1 MSPVDVVKRII
12 RRLVRFVYA
21 KTLDRSLEC
30 DLASLDE
37 TREIQRLD
45 GSTRILE
52 QKMRCATVQMDLG
65 CNQSLKLAVTPIS
78 QTSWQHEELF
88 VLGSGQSLL
97 ELSSA
102 EKEVIRSGATLAMN
116 KYLLYWELIGI
127 WPDYS
132 FLADAHHPSTEVL
145 TRKIEK
151 VRIEKSRM
159 TPRFLLSKDYED
171 WPLSSLAPVFFKRRI
186 DNTDSFY
193 WAETINDFMYFH
205 RGSLTCLLNLITVLK
220 LSKRVTLLGIDLNNG
235 EAFYQEEYDKDL
247 SLHDVWESFRKA
259 GKPHPTAVEILNTAP
274 IQARLPD
281 VFQEMK
287 ESGIEVT
294 CYNPSSLLVKEG
306 LCHMRERLA

>member
-1 MSPVDVVKRII
+1 MSPVEVVKRLI
-12 RRLVRFVYA
+12 RRLARFVYA
-21 KTLDRSLEC
+21 KTFDRSLDC

-37 TREIQRLD
+37 TREIRRLNA
-45 GSTRILE
+45 SISILE
-52 QKMRCATVQMDLG
+52 QKVRCTNVQIILG
-65 CNQSLKLAVTPIS
+65 CNQSLKPTTTPIS
-78 QTSWQHEELF
+78 QSSWQHEELF
-88 VLGSGQSLL
+88 VLGSGRSLL

-102 EKEVIRSGATLAMN
+102 EKEVIKSGTTLAMN

-127 WPDYS
+127 WPEYS

-151 VRIEKSRM
+151 VCKEKDKI

-193 WAETINDFMYFH
+193 WADTIEDFMYFH
-205 RGSLTCLLNLITVLK
+205 RGSLTCLLNLITVMK
-220 LSKRVTLLGIDLNNG
+220 LSKRVTLLGIDLNDG
-235 EAFYQEEYDKDL
+235 EAFYQKEYNKDL
-247 SLHDVWESFRKA
+247 SLHDVWESYRNA
-259 GKPHPTAVEILNTAP
+259 GKSHPTAIEILNIPP
-274 IQARLPD
+274 IQARLPE
-281 VFQEMK
+281 VFKKMK

-306 LCHMRERLA
+306 ICPKRERLA